1 MQRPEAEERAGERP
15 QKRHAQH
22 RRNSQENQ
30 RERRIRTA
38 ESRDQRCAE
47 GAVDKDQ
54 ADNGQNQ
61 RKESQCS
68 HFLLWHSPRERHDE
82 DDGNEHERE
91 SSLQKTQPINGPE
104 NSGSSA
110 PRGGRRMTSSS
121 SVSASKTSEHTGSI
135 TISKNAICT
144 GPNKIGKP
152 NSNGRSASPAM
163 GTCTAKM
170 NPIALRRLS

>member
-1 MQRPEAEERAGERP
+1 MQRPEAEEPAGKRP
-15 QKRHAQH
+15 KKRHAQH
-22 RRNSQENQ
+22 RRNSQEDH
-30 RERRIRTA
+30 RERRIRTE
-38 ESRDQRCAE
+38 ESHDQRCAE

-68 HFLLWHSPRERHDE
+68 HFLLWHSAPERHDE
-82 DDGNEHERE
+82 DDGNEHERRT
-91 SSLQKTQPINGPE
+91 SWKRPQPINGPE
-104 NSGSSA
+104 NNGSSG
-110 PRGGRRMTSSS
+110 PRGGRRITSSS
-121 SVSASKTSEHTGSI
+121 SISASKTSEHTGSI

-144 GPNKIGKP
+144 GPNIIGKP
-152 NSNGRSASPAM
+152 NSSGSSANPAM